1 MFSKSLL
8 YTYVHVWLQTIK
20 NNPATWTLC
29 CFQFP
34 LFIFKNKILP
44 QKAYL
49 ASFSREYITCDWI
62 RNLFSATVL

>member
-49 ASFSREYITCDWI
+49 ASFS
-62 RNLFSATVL
+62 